1 MSWTDW
7 NSGALLY
14 GLVVGLLMGWL
25 FVIGGI
31 AGALA
36 FRRRRKSGRPGG
48 AAGPPPD
55 VMNR

>member
-36 FRRRRKSGRPGG
+36 FRRRHRSGR
-48 AAGPPPD
+48 PD